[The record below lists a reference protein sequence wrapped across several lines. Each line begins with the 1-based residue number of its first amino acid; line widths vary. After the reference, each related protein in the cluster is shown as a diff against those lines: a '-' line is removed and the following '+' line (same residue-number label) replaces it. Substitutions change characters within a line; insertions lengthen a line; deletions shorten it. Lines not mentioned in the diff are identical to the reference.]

1 MKSILS
7 RLVRRAI
14 LFIGVRLHYSE
25 RAIASMT
32 LPRFANEPRNLKFA
46 RPRKL
51 TNPQNIYLGNDV
63 SLGPGSSLKTVTQYP
78 ESENEARRIGV
89 EVQRFEPKL
98 VIGDRV
104 TATRA
109 LQVAALDSINI
120 DEDVMFATNVFISDG
135 LYGYE
140 NVEVPFRDQR
150 RTKVA
155 PIHVGRGCWIG
166 QNVVIMPGVKIGEM
180 SIIGANS
187 VVTRSIPA
195 RAIAVGAPA
204 RVIKR
209 WSEKEAAWVAIDS

>member
-1 MKSILS
+1 MKTILS

-25 RAIASMT
+25 KAIALIT
-32 LPRFANEPRNLKFA
+32 LPRFASEPRNLKFS

-51 TNPQNIYLGNDV
+51 DNPQNIYLGDDV
-63 SLGPGSSLKTVTQYP
+63 CLGPGSTLKTVTQYP
-78 ESENEARRIGV
+78 ESEDEARRIGV
-89 EVQRFEPKL
+89 EVQKFEPKL

-104 TATRA
+104 TATAA
-109 LQVAALDSINI
+109 LQIAALDSISI

-140 NVEVPFRDQR
+140 NVEIPFRYQR

-155 PIHVGRGCWIG
+155 PIHVAKGCWIG
-166 QNVVIMPGVKIGEM
+166 QNVVIMPGVTVGEM

-187 VVTRSIPA
+187 VVTHSIPA
-195 RAIAVGAPA
+195 KSIAVGAPA

-209 WSEKEAAWVAIDS
+209 WSAKEAAWVSIDS